1 MSSLFNILE
10 RIASERVKSPCHSRT
25 ADIDIVRVAIGPSL
39 ESEAVVYASIITGLV
54 VIISAFLMIIK
65 QYERAIIYSAAG
77 QVHQR

>member
-54 VIISAFLMIIK
+54 VKSS
-65 QYERAIIYSAAG
+65 RPS
-77 QVHQR
+77 